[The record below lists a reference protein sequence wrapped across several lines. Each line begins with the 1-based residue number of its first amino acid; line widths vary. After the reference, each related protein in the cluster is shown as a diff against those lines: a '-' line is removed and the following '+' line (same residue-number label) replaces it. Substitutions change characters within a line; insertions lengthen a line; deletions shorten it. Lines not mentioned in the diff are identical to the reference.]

1 MELSRRGLWETGAVV
16 AIMPRAGSG
25 GGPSTAAPVP
35 TGSSATA
42 VYRI

>member
-16 AIMPRAGSG
+16 AVMHR
-25 GGPSTAAPVP
+25 APVR
-35 TGSSATA
+35 TLDCCSARRGSSATA